1 MSKFILLI
9 CELSWWMILLSWLLP
24 LLIGYLIGRLTKTS
38 GSIENNDL
46 YTKNYSANSFI
57 SNVEQKNSLRLNQRN
72 LELESLLVDCRKS
85 NLDLERKCNE
95 LEKAKVN
102 FKSNVSEIKVNAL
115 AQSTNN
121 QEKDE
126 VIVIPAN
133 DKHFQE
139 EIKSTTLNSDI
150 DYSIFNKLTKTNLQI
165 FEGLG
170 PKMETF
176 LKNNAVNNW
185 EDLSKQ
191 DHNIIKQKL
200 EVLDPK
206 YRILDPSSWPI
217 QARMAC
223 NKQWSELIQYQK
235 DLSESK
241 SKEGTV
247 ASEAKLEKL
256 LVKMG
261 LLKRYK
267 KDDLK
272 AVEGIGPKIE
282 KLLHDNN
289 IKTWID
295 LKNSNVEVLKSI
307 LLKAGE
313 RYQLADPTTWPYQA
327 GIANEGKWKELFD
340 YQDTLKGG
348 KIV

>member
-1 MSKFILLI
+1 MSKFIILL
-9 CELSWWMILLSWLLP
+9 CDLSWWMILLSWLLP
-24 LLIGYLIGRLTKTS
+24 LLLGYLIGRLTKNS
-38 GSIENNDL
+38 NISEVNDSYSRNSSFSNNL
-46 YTKNYSANSFI
+46 
-57 SNVEQKNSLRLNQRN
+57 SNTDQKNSFRLNQRN
-72 LELESLLVDCRKS
+72 LELEALLVECRKS
-85 NLDLERKCNE
+85 NLELERKYKESDDSKFKVDSGIHLRQDNE
-95 LEKAKVN
+95 VEEK
-102 FKSNVSEIKVNAL
+102 NA
-115 AQSTNN
+115 
-121 QEKDE
+121 
-126 VIVIPAN
+126 
-133 DKHFQE
+133 DKE
-139 EIKSTTLNSDI
+139 EITVIIPKVSSQSQTLNISNKLSSDL
-150 DYSIFNKLTKTNLQI
+150 DYSIFKKLSNRNLQI

-170 PKMETF
+170 PKMESF
-176 LKNNAVNNW
+176 LKDNQVNNW
-185 EDLSKQ
+185 EDLSRQ
-191 DHNIIKQKL
+191 DYNIIKQKL

-217 QARMAC
+217 QAEMAC
-223 NKQWSELIQYQK
+223 NNQWHELIQYQK

-261 LLKRYK
+261 LLKRYS

-282 KLLHDNN
+282 KLLHDNG
-289 IKTWID
+289 IRTWIELQNAD
-295 LKNSNVEVLKSI
+295 VEVLKAI

-327 GIANEGKWKELFD
+327 GIANEGRWKELFD